1 MCEVKQESRKA
12 LPNLKT
18 DNPMTAATE
27 ARIGAW
33 VQVKWMTIENL
44 RKPMTVCVE
53 KDFGG

>member
-27 ARIGAW
+27 ATIGSW

-44 RKPMTVCVE
+44 RKPVTVSVD

>member
-1 MCEVKQESRKA
+1 MCEVKQESRKT

-27 ARIGAW
+27 ARIGSW

-44 RKPMTVCVE
+44 RKTMTGSVD
-53 KDFGG
+53 KDFGC